1 MRISD
6 WSSDVC
12 SSDLCP
18 PLLVLCLM
26 LVWSVEPARA
36 QNRRLSLIR
45 DAEIEHTI
53 RTYAEPIFQVAGIS
67 PQSVRIYLVN
77 EPTINAFVAGGQNLF
92 VNVGLLLAAESA
104 GEVIGVVAHE
114 TGHIAGG
121 HLARGPDQIESARR
135 TPLLTTHLGLAA
147 AVRTANGAPT

>member
-1 MRISD
+1 MIR
-6 WSSDVC
+6 
-12 SSDLCP
+12 LP
-18 PLLVLCLM
+18 PGSTRTDTLFPYTTLFR
-26 LVWSVEPARA
+26 SEPARA

-67 PQSVRIYLVN
+67 PQSVQIHLVN

-92 VNVGLLLAAESA
+92 VHVGLLLAAESA
-104 GEVIGVVAHE
+104 GEVIGVIAHE

-121 HLARGPDQIESARR
+121 HLARGQEQLESARR
-135 TPLLTTHLGLAA
+135 TRSDEHTSELQ
-147 AVRTANGAPT
+147 